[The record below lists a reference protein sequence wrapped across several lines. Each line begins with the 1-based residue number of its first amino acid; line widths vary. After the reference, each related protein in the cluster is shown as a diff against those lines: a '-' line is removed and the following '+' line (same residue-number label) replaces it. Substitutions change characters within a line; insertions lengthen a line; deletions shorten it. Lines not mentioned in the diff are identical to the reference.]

1 LESKAL
7 ALEIS
12 KLPPNFGIQSFS
24 FGNGKIG
31 RFGVQSFSFGNGK
44 IGRFGV
50 QSFSFGNQ

>member
-12 KLPPNFGIQSFS
+12 KLPPN
-24 FGNGKIG
+24 
-31 RFGVQSFSFGNGK
+31 FGVQSFSFGNGK